1 MVRLAKLA
9 RGCALAFVFA
19 AQLACAAD
27 RPRICVVLSGGGAR
41 GAAHIGVLKV
51 LEDLRIPIDCIVG
64 TSMGALVGAAYATGT
79 TVAEMESIVAEMS
92 TDVLFKERP
101 PRQELSVRQKQDEQL
116 NLVGPEV
123 GLRGGEIHLQ
133 KGLVSGVQ
141 LETVLRRLSKA
152 KGYRRFDDL
161 QIPFRAVATDVVT
174 GRAIVFGEGE
184 LANVIRGSMS
194 VPGAVAPIEIGDLL
208 LVDGGIT
215 NNLPVNIA
223 REMGAQV
230 VIAVNLGTPLLKRE
244 QLGSVVGIAAQMLFI
259 LTEQNVQASIASLG
273 ERDVLIEPAL
283 GDYSFGDFDHMA
295 KTVPIGEAAARKAT
309 GFLRRLAVSSE
320 EFAELR
326 AKQTRSSPTD
336 QAPVDEIRFENL
348 ARVNPAHAA
357 SLLRTK
363 VGEPIDQQVLDR
375 DIRRLYGTGDFEH
388 VGYRII
394 DEPGRRILAIEAVEK
409 AWGPNYLRFGL
420 RFSTDFKGDTNLD
433 LYASYRRTWLNS
445 LGAEWK
451 TDARFGRDLS
461 LATEFYQPV
470 DVAGTFFVAPRIEVG
485 RQLVDLFDGT
495 DRIAQ
500 LAFRYS
506 RAALDV
512 GTQFSSYGEWRAG
525 IVRGVV
531 DGSVSTGARG
541 LVSDLGLER
550 LRIGGWASRVFF
562 DQLDSN
568 SFPRSGVSA
577 GLEAFGSRTGLG
589 AQDSYTKWDT
599 GGLAAHSFGDNTFL
613 LGWLVGGKSGS
624 DPLPTYDQFSLGGF
638 LQLSGY
644 PTGALLGETMRFG
657 RLLYYRKLVRQTLLE
672 GVYAGLSVEAGKLGN
687 SAIAST
693 PKGVIKAGSVYLG
706 FDTYLGPVYLGY
718 GQSSTGA
725 RSFYL
730 FLGRL

>member
-1 MVRLAKLA
+1 MVHFPKLA
-9 RGCALAFVFA
+9 RGCGLVLAL
-19 AQLACAAD
+19 LASMASAAD

-51 LEDLRIPIDCIVG
+51 LEEYRVPIDCIVG

-79 TVAEMESIVAEMS
+79 TVAEMESIVGEMS
-92 TDVLFKERP
+92 TEKLFKERP

-116 NLVGPEV
+116 NLVGPEI
-123 GLRGGEIHLQ
+123 GLRGGEILLQ
-133 KGLVSGVQ
+133 KGIVSGVQ

-152 KGYRRFDDL
+152 KGYRRFDEL
-161 QIPFRAVATDVVT
+161 PIPFRAVATDVVT

-194 VPGAVAPIEIGDLL
+194 VPGAIAPIEIGDLL

-244 QLGSVVGIAAQMLFI
+244 QLGTVVGVAAQMLFI
-259 LTEQNVQASIASLG
+259 LTEQNVQASIATLG

-283 GDYSFGDFDHMA
+283 GDYSFGDFDNMV
-295 KTVPIGEAAARKAT
+295 KTLPIGEAAARKAQ
-309 GFLRRLAVSSE
+309 GFLQRLAVPP
-320 EFAELR
+320 AEYTALLAKRLR
-326 AKQTRSSPTD
+326 L
-336 QAPVDEIRFENL
+336 APPDPLPIDEIRFENL

-357 SLLRTK
+357 SFLNTK

-388 VGYRII
+388 VNYRII
-394 DEPGRRILAIEAVEK
+394 DESGRRVLAIEAVEK
-409 AWGPNYLRFGL
+409 AWGPNYVRFGL
-420 RFSTDFKGDTNLD
+420 KFGTDFKGDTNLD
-433 LYASYRRTWLNS
+433 LFASYKRTWLNS

-451 TDARFGRDLS
+451 TDLQFGRNLALS
-461 LATEFYQPV
+461 TELYQPV
-470 DVAGTFFVAPRIEVG
+470 DVAGRFFVAPRLEVG
-485 RQLVDLFDGT
+485 RQLVDIFDGT
-495 DRIAQ
+495 DRVAQ
-500 LAFRYS
+500 LAFRYT
-506 RAALDV
+506 RGGLDV
-512 GTQFSSYGEWRAG
+512 GTQFGSYGELRAG
-525 IVRGVV
+525 IVRGAL
-531 DGSVSTGARG
+531 DGTVSTGART
-541 LVSDLGLER
+541 LVSELGLER
-550 LRIGGWASRVFF
+550 LRIGGWSSRLFI

-568 SFPRSGVSA
+568 SFPRSGMSA
-577 GLEAFGSRTGLG
+577 GLEAFGSRSGLG
-589 AQDSYTKWDT
+589 AQDNYTKWDT

-613 LGWLVGGKSGS
+613 LGWIVGGKSGAE
-624 DPLPTYDQFSLGGF
+624 PLPTYDQFSLGGF

-644 PTGALLGETMRFG
+644 PTGALLGETIRFG

-672 GVYAGLSVEAGKLGN
+672 GVYAGMSFEAGKLG
-687 SAIAST
+687 SSPISTT
-693 PKGVIKAGSVYLG
+693 PKGVITAGSVYLG

-718 GQSSTGA
+718 GRASTGA
-725 RSFYL
+725 SSFYL